1 MINNVVTNP
10 ASSEEST
17 YQIDGMTCQGCVK
30 RVHAALVPFAE
41 TVTVNLNPPHTV
53 LIRPKGDLVVL
64 QNALAGTRYLI
75 KILDK
80 QAERLGDDLRSKQ
93 GKSKVA
99 VSTTLP
105 IMPNDQSWLTTY
117 SPLLLI
123 ITYIGFASVLVQI
136 PSGGVTSEE
145 TMRYFMAGFFLVFSF
160 FKFLDI
166 KSFAS
171 AYAGYD
177 ILAAR
182 WYPWGTLYPFVELA
196 LGVAY
201 LLHWQPILVSLATLV
216 VMGFSTIGVF
226 RAVMNKQKIRCACL
240 GSVFQLPMSTVTIV
254 EDVGMAGMAGL
265 MLIQSM

>member
-1 MINNVVTNP
+1 
-10 ASSEEST
+10 
-17 YQIDGMTCQGCVK
+17 MTCQGCVK
-30 RVHAALVPFAE
+30 HVHAALVPFAE
-41 TVTVNLNPPHTV
+41 TVSVNLNPPLAV
-53 LIRPKGDLVVL
+53 LTHLKGNLVDL
-64 QNALAGTRYLI
+64 QDALSATRYAISLAKNQVGNFGGDSLANQSNS
-75 KILDK
+75 KIT
-80 QAERLGDDLRSKQ
+80 E
-93 GKSKVA
+93 
-99 VSTTLP
+99 ST
-105 IMPNDQSWLTTY
+105 MPTIAPTDRSWLATY
-117 SPLLLI
+117 RPLLLI
-123 ITYIGFASVLVQI
+123 VAYIGFSSVLVQI
-136 PSGGVTSEE
+136 PSGDVTSEE

-160 FKFLDI
+160 FKLLDI
-166 KSFAS
+166 KSFAR